1 MRSPAPASWAVMLT
15 LGAGLAGLAQADEVV
30 ASWQM
35 NRLFEPTQAQLATEA
50 RGKIIIYDG
59 LTDKTVARA
68 LDEQFDRIGA
78 MMFTRVV
85 VTDDAGGP
93 QRDRDSGKIVT
104 ENDGCD

>member
-15 LGAGLAGLAQADEVV
+15 LGAGLVGLAQADELV

-35 NRLFEPTQAQLATEA
+35 NRLFEPTQAELAAEA
-50 RGKIIIYDG
+50 RGRIIIYDG

-85 VTDDAGGP
+85 VTDEAGSP
-93 QRDRDSGKIVT
+93 QRDRDSGEIVT